1 MKTII
6 NTLRF
11 TLVLGFV
18 ALSLTAWSQR
28 ANIEK
33 MSISTQMFLDQIENK
48 ADFKPQADLSKLATP
63 HHIIDG
69 RHDDATLP
77 FCKPDTIDGKVYMS
91 AFVRISNESVTTQL
105 EAMGVEI
112 QSRFEGGLMT
122 ALIPIERIEDVAAL
136 AGVSRIN
143 AATPMRLM
151 TNEARKAS
159 NVDDVLT
166 LSNDATAAGLTKKF
180 DGTGVILGII
190 DTGIDFNHI
199 AFKDKN
205 GNSRI
210 KRAYVYN
217 GSSAQE
223 YSSITSGSLTDD
235 RAEDHGTHTSSI
247 AGGSSVIVNGSNVTV
262 TDDHANATYG
272 GMAPGS
278 DLYLAGIYNLSN
290 IYLSNAVSNMCNYA
304 DQQGKPLVVS
314 NSWGSQI
321 GPHDGTGDVADVYN
335 SLFGDNHPNRVA
347 LFAASNDAGSGNTNG
362 EGYHI
367 SGTASSANPLGSILR
382 CHYYSDTDDGYY
394 YQGIIA
400 NGWSQS
406 GTTTIKCKIYVLNRS
421 TGAVLTSVEVTPTTS
436 GATVSGLGTYYS
448 GTLYAYKDY
457 VSANGKT
464 QIMLYT
470 SGLESRSYNSSYVS
484 NYTLAVEFYPQTG
497 SATIDVW
504 GGNRGYFSNFVTT
517 QGHNWRAG
525 SDDMSVS
532 DEATIPSVISIGAYV
547 TKNQTTSYN
556 GTVTNFPRYTIGDI
570 AYFSSYAIAD
580 QSPTGL
586 QYPWITAPGAR
597 LVAGVNHNHTTS
609 VDNYSYYGNSYNSNL
624 VVNSSTN
631 PYAAMEGTSMATP
644 AAAGIVALWM
654 QASLEANAQHK
665 NLTVNDVKE
674 IMRETAIT
682 DSYTTTGANASHF
695 GYGKINALAGIQYIL
710 GLNGGTITVDPTELT
725 FGGSDF
731 WTGSS
736 ESKTVVVT
744 NATDEALLLT
754 IAGLNASLSGT
765 PFSVT
770 AITSNGNVAAN
781 GGTVTITITYAPTVA
796 SASDQATLVIADG
809 VTVALT
815 GSCIQAPEPYDA
827 SVYPV
832 EGTLAYGTV
841 TTGNTVTKTITI
853 TNEGSQS
860 FTPVVNVSAPFEA
873 NYDNSP
879 LAPGES
885 RTITVT
891 FTPTQEGD
899 YSEQLTITASE
910 SSDISFNFTLTGTGE
925 APYIAATVSPQA
937 LDFTDRVVGNTYTAT
952 VTIANTGT
960 MVFTPVINTDNLP
973 GVYTV
978 SGGGQVAIG
987 GSINLTVTYSP
998 TTAGVHNGS
1007 FTVTIGGQT
1016 YTVVIT
1022 GSAAEVSEATV
1033 ADGTETNYYLPIYGN
1048 QYANKQINQMIY
1060 PASMLTEIQGK
1071 KIKSMKFYSTGLNF
1085 SGGQFNVSI
1094 GTTTQTTFVQT
1105 RYTRLTGLT
1114 TVKTGQVAVSGG
1126 TELVINFDQPFE
1138 YTGNNLVIEF
1148 EVTSA
1153 GSNSTTSFYGINP
1166 NGYTSFNSYGTT
1178 LNNYNRYGTGN
1189 RRQFLPKV
1197 TFEWENEVIPVTAG
1211 TVSPSEITFTDTRVG
1226 KSDTQT
1232 VTITNTGNQPFTPV
1246 IDTTNLPGEFTV
1258 TGTGEVLPDGT
1269 LDLTVTYS
1277 PTDEGPHSGSFTV
1290 TIGDQ
1295 TYTITVTGNGL
1306 VVNSTL
1312 YSAVV
1317 DVPVYKTDIEIL
1329 SPYTMAELEA
1339 DTSHDLPANVTNSDV
1354 NIKVTSNSSAITRY
1368 DVYHNVGVKESQE
1381 NWATG
1386 DLNRAVSYASADYD
1400 SYVYLPH
1407 AKDEDLTSWV
1417 QQPSVP
1423 MSQNE
1428 MWIHLNDYVTV
1439 QGNATWYVPV
1449 VVANGVQSTGNTYGA
1464 PIRSS
1469 QVSTMTATVNYDQ
1482 SDIMTDAA
1490 TGLQYYYMAAEVAMH
1505 CVVPP
1510 VDDDADYHYELVLAR
1525 AWRQWTP
1532 YVVGQGA
1539 LPATET
1545 YMGQKEIDGAQTD
1558 VIIGCKDFQRDE
1570 SGRWSYDEPTFC
1582 ALAGT
1587 TPMFVSRFYY
1597 QRVPND
1603 ASAGAPRRAGGGGGG
1618 GGGGA
1623 GAPGD
1628 GPNPPGNATG
1638 LGNFTVD
1645 KQIVSVTYVN
1655 PLGMTSTSPFDGMNI
1670 IVTRYD
1676 DGSVQTTKVLK

>member
-1 MKTII
+1 M
-6 NTLRF
+6 
-11 TLVLGFV
+11 
-18 ALSLTAWSQR
+18 
-28 ANIEK
+28 
-33 MSISTQMFLDQIENK
+33 
-48 ADFKPQADLSKLATP
+48 ATP

-223 YSSITSGSLTDD
+223 YSSISGSLTDD

-290 IYLSNAVSNMCNYA
+290 IYLSNAVNNMCTYA

-347 LFAASNDAGSGNTNG
+347 LFAASNDAGKGNTNG

-382 CHYYSDTDDGYY
+382 CHYYSDTEDGYY

-470 SGLESRSYNSSYVS
+470 SGLKSRSYNSSYVS

-609 VDNYSYYGNSYNSNL
+609 VDNYSYYGNNYNSDL

-695 GYGKINALAGIQYIL
+695 GNGKINALAGIQYIL

-744 NATDEALLLT
+744 NTTDEALLLT

-796 SASDQATLVIADG
+796 STSDQATLVIADG

-973 GVYTV
+973 G
-978 SGGGQVAIG
+978 
-987 GSINLTVTYSP
+987 
-998 TTAGVHNGS
+998 
-1007 FTVTIGGQT
+1007 
-1016 YTVVIT
+1016 
-1022 GSAAEVSEATV
+1022 
-1033 ADGTETNYYLPIYGN
+1033 
-1048 QYANKQINQMIY
+1048 
-1060 PASMLTEIQGK
+1060 
-1071 KIKSMKFYSTGLNF
+1071 
-1085 SGGQFNVSI
+1085 
-1094 GTTTQTTFVQT
+1094 
-1105 RYTRLTGLT
+1105 
-1114 TVKTGQVAVSGG
+1114 
-1126 TELVINFDQPFE
+1126 
-1138 YTGNNLVIEF
+1138 
-1148 EVTSA
+1148 
-1153 GSNSTTSFYGINP
+1153 
-1166 NGYTSFNSYGTT
+1166 
-1178 LNNYNRYGTGN
+1178 
-1189 RRQFLPKV
+1189 
-1197 TFEWENEVIPVTAG
+1197 
-1211 TVSPSEITFTDTRVG
+1211 
-1226 KSDTQT
+1226 
-1232 VTITNTGNQPFTPV
+1232 
-1246 IDTTNLPGEFTV
+1246 EFTV

-1329 SPYTMAELEA
+1329 SPYSMAELEA

-1423 MSQNE
+1423 MSQSE

-1469 QVSTMTATVNYDQ
+1469 QLSTMTATVNYDQ

>member
-223 YSSITSGSLTDD
+223 YSSISGSLTDD

-347 LFAASNDAGSGNTNG
+347 LFAASNDAGKGNTNG

-470 SGLESRSYNSSYVS
+470 SGLKSRSYNSSYVS

-504 GGNRGYFSNFVTT
+504 GGNRGYFSNFLTT
-517 QGHNWRAG
+517 QGHNWQAG

-695 GYGKINALAGIQYIL
+695 GNGKINALGGIQYIL

-744 NATDEALLLT
+744 NTTDEALLLT

-891 FTPTQEGD
+891 FTPAQEGD

-960 MVFTPVINTDNLP
+960 MVFTPVINTD
-973 GVYTV
+973 
-978 SGGGQVAIG
+978 
-987 GSINLTVTYSP
+987 
-998 TTAGVHNGS
+998 
-1007 FTVTIGGQT
+1007 
-1016 YTVVIT
+1016 
-1022 GSAAEVSEATV
+1022 
-1033 ADGTETNYYLPIYGN
+1033 
-1048 QYANKQINQMIY
+1048 
-1060 PASMLTEIQGK
+1060 
-1071 KIKSMKFYSTGLNF
+1071 
-1085 SGGQFNVSI
+1085 
-1094 GTTTQTTFVQT
+1094 
-1105 RYTRLTGLT
+1105 
-1114 TVKTGQVAVSGG
+1114 
-1126 TELVINFDQPFE
+1126 
-1138 YTGNNLVIEF
+1138 
-1148 EVTSA
+1148 
-1153 GSNSTTSFYGINP
+1153 
-1166 NGYTSFNSYGTT
+1166 
-1178 LNNYNRYGTGN
+1178 
-1189 RRQFLPKV
+1189 
-1197 TFEWENEVIPVTAG
+1197 
-1211 TVSPSEITFTDTRVG
+1211 
-1226 KSDTQT
+1226 
-1232 VTITNTGNQPFTPV
+1232 
-1246 IDTTNLPGEFTV
+1246 NLPGEFTV

-1423 MSQNE
+1423 MSQSE

-1482 SDIMTDAA
+1482 SDIMTDPA

-1597 QRVPND
+1597 QRVPNN